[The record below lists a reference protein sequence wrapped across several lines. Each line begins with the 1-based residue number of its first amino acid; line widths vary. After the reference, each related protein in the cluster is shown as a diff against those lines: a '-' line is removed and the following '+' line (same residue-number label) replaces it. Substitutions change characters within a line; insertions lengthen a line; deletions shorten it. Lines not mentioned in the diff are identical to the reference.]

1 MIAEKAADIVRDKDT
16 VRAIK
21 EYFRHLMEIKHKKI
35 MEEEEIPH
43 NRTGDKEKK
52 WRHSIVDGPT
62 PRYVTLVEE
71 HQRYSTSNQKMTWIE
86 TWIVRNKKKLEL
98 MS

>member
-1 MIAEKAADIVRDKDT
+1 MYRVRGVKNLRIVDASIIPNSLSGNSYTTQVMIAEKAADIVRDKDT

-52 WRHSIVDGPT
+52 
-62 PRYVTLVEE
+62 
-71 HQRYSTSNQKMTWIE
+71 
-86 TWIVRNKKKLEL
+86 
-98 MS
+98 